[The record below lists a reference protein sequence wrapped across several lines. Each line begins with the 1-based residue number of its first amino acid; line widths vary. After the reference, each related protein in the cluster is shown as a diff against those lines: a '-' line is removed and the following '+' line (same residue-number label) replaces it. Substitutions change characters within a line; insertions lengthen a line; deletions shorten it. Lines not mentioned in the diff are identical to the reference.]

1 MPRMTKLA
9 NVSLE
14 ALEKEIGRRS
24 KLLPSLIAKR
34 DELNRQIAE
43 LETLGSR
50 GRKARPG
57 RASAKRVVRRR
68 RRAKNK
74 LSLADAL
81 AAVLKGKKAMGVAEA
96 TEAVLASGYKTT
108 SAAFKSIVNQTLIK
122 DKRFGSVSRGQYA
135 LK

>member
-1 MPRMTKLA
+1 MPRTAKLA

-14 ALEKEIGRRS
+14 ALEKEIRRRR

-34 DELNRQIAE
+34 DEMNRQIAE
-43 LETLGSR
+43 LETLGLPA
-50 GRKARPG
+50 RKARPG
-57 RASAKRVVRRR
+57 RGSAKKAKPR

-81 AAVLKGKKAMGVAEA
+81 AGVLKGKKSMSVAEA
-96 TEAVLASGYKTT
+96 AEAVLAGGYKTT

-122 DKRFGSVSRGQYA
+122 DKRFKSVSRGQYT

>member
-1 MPRMTKLA
+1 MTKLA

-34 DELNRQIAE
+34 DELNCQIAE

-57 RASAKRVVRRR
+57 RASAKRVKRG

>member
-1 MPRMTKLA
+1 MPRTAKLA

-14 ALEKEIGRRS
+14 ALEKEIRRRR

-34 DELNRQIAE
+34 DEMNRQIAE
-43 LETLGSR
+43 LEALGLPA
-50 GRKARPG
+50 RKARPG
-57 RASAKRVVRRR
+57 RGSAKKAKPR

-81 AAVLKGKKAMGVAEA
+81 AGVLKGKKSMSVAEA
-96 TEAVLASGYKTT
+96 AEAVLASGYKTT
-108 SAAFKSIVNQTLIK
+108 SSAFKSIVNQTLIR
-122 DKRFGSVSRGQYA
+122 DKRFKSVSRGQYA